1 MKQKNIIVLVFTLTW
16 FSSYS
21 QLIVD
26 AGKDTTFCTGQ
37 NINTMILGTTAKI
50 MNGRPPFKF
59 AWECT
64 YRLTDKLIFT
74 ASDFLNDTTLQSPTF
89 KDITVDQD
97 WLKFTL
103 TVTDSE
109 NNYTKD
115 SIFIRFSKFDYLT
128 GGGQTRFY
136 IEKGDSIL
144 LNFNDVGIG
153 GGISPLKHQWQPKAY
168 LSNPDSV
175 ITWCKPDS
183 SIQYEVVAIDS
194 CGCVSYPE
202 MAYDIRILPKN
213 TSHDYQTVFS
223 NRIAL
228 FENSENQINA
238 LRIDSV
244 KVDTDSVF
252 YPFATIQEISKNC
265 FSPNKASWI
274 GEKVIVKPDGINL
287 FFNRDGDTITL
298 KTNAR
303 INETWIAFQRGNDFR
318 VKATVQSIELENFL
332 GLTDSVKTISLTV
345 TDQNENSLEHPLNNL
360 SLRISKTYG
369 FIETFNFYLFPDME
383 VHDTQEKLENLS
395 LAGLTNPNV
404 GVQNLTW
411 FEVNDFQPGDELH
424 ILDESS
430 SWIEHAGDRIGYAI
444 TNKANY
450 KYLERIDYTD
460 SIVYII
466 ARKQS
471 IETVYPDSTT
481 FELYNETIK
490 SVFSANPDFDKLPG
504 EPIFYD
510 IDSRVYNFQ
519 MTNESLISKTDPKTY
534 GNFYSAD
541 SICWGMI
548 MFDGCARNNTYFK
561 GLGGP
566 YYKCTNCCS
575 LGGEERKIVY
585 YKKGE
590 TEWGEKLVIT
600 DVPDSNDNNPEFA
613 PIGAKWYY
621 NHPNSTSNDYVV
633 FESKKDSTIQGKDS
647 RVVDV
652 WLNNSRLVGR
662 EYIHQNGDSIFYYND
677 NYDSF
682 FLLYDFSAKAGDT
695 ITIHAAKFKP
705 TKAFFSYDDS
715 IANFKYKILLVDS
728 VQLSGQ
734 WIKRQK
740 VTLLQ
745 DGLWGFSKPDG
756 KDYYIINKIG
766 SLAYFFGI
774 QSGITPEDNPSI
786 CRCYRDS
793 NFEFKNPLWVS
804 ECDYIYPERMNEFAP
819 IGAEWYYNYEP
830 DVTLDEGY
838 QKITVLRDT
847 IIDNQSCRLLQVR
860 NIGYSYFYKDYYDYK
875 TGNIILYEKDNIVYY
890 YKNKQFYVLYDFAAK
905 AGDSYNS
912 IGYLSNCSQT
922 FKVSI
927 DSVTYVEVDE
937 QLLKNFHVTLND
949 SFQTNYIEKIGYDE
963 YLLPQFGFGCEI
975 LTGPHYPGPLRCYSD
990 DSIGIYSTNI
1000 VSNCDYITSSTENK
1014 IFNDLK
1020 FFPNPTE
1027 SYVTISNPSNIKIT
1041 KIELIDISGRI
1052 VQMWNAT
1059 ECAGK
1064 RLCIQHISP
1073 GVYLLKAETDAG
1085 IKSEKLVVQ

>member
-1 MKQKNIIVLVFTLTW
+1 MKQKNIIVLLFILTW

-50 MNGRPPFKF
+50 MNGKPPFKF

-64 YRLTDKLIFT
+64 YRLTDKLIFS

-89 KDITVDQD
+89 KNIPVDQD
-97 WLKFTL
+97 WLRFTL

-109 NNYTKD
+109 NNVARD
-115 SIFIRFSKFDYLT
+115 SLFVRFSSFSYLT
-128 GGGQTRFY
+128 GGGQPWFY

-144 LNFNDVGIG
+144 LTFPNSGIG
-153 GGISPLKHQWQPKAY
+153 GGIEPRTYYWQPKTY
-168 LSNPDSV
+168 LSDPNSRV
-175 ITWCKPDS
+175 TWCKPDS
-183 SIQYEVVAIDS
+183 SIQYEAFAIDS
-194 CGCVSYPE
+194 CGCVS
-202 MAYDIRILPKN
+202 AILTVYDIRVLRKDPLQ
-213 TSHDYQTVFS
+213 DYQTVYS
-223 NRIAL
+223 NRLVL
-228 FENSENQINA
+228 FENSENQIKA

-244 KVDTDSVF
+244 KVDADSVF

-274 GEKVIVKPDGINL
+274 GEKVVLKPDGTNL
-287 FFNRDGDTITL
+287 LFNRDGDTITL

-318 VKATVQSIELENFL
+318 VKATVQSIGLENFL

-345 TDQNENSLEHPLNNL
+345 TDQNENSLEHTLNNL
-360 SLRISKTYG
+360 KIKISKTYG
-369 FIETFNFYLFPDME
+369 FIETFNFYFFPDIE

-460 SIVYII
+460 SIEYII

-481 FELYNETIK
+481 FESHNETLK

-510 IDSRVYNFQ
+510 MDSRVYNFQ

-575 LGGEERKIVY
+575 QGGEERKLVY

-600 DVPDSNDNNPEFA
+600 
-613 PIGAKWYY
+613 G
-621 NHPNSTSNDYVV
+621 
-633 FESKKDSTIQGKDS
+633 
-647 RVVDV
+647 
-652 WLNNSRLVGR
+652 
-662 EYIHQNGDSIFYYND
+662 
-677 NYDSF
+677 
-682 FLLYDFSAKAGDT
+682 
-695 ITIHAAKFKP
+695 
-705 TKAFFSYDDS
+705 
-715 IANFKYKILLVDS
+715 
-728 VQLSGQ
+728 
-734 WIKRQK
+734 
-740 VTLLQ
+740 
-745 DGLWGFSKPDG
+745 
-756 KDYYIINKIG
+756 
-766 SLAYFFGI
+766 
-774 QSGITPEDNPSI
+774 
-786 CRCYRDS
+786 
-793 NFEFKNPLWVS
+793 VS
-804 ECDYIYPERMNEFAP
+804 EIK
-819 IGAEWYYNYEP
+819 
-830 DVTLDEGY
+830 V
-838 QKITVLRDT
+838 
-847 IIDNQSCRLLQVR
+847 
-860 NIGYSYFYKDYYDYK
+860 
-875 TGNIILYEKDNIVYY
+875 
-890 YKNKQFYVLYDFAAK
+890 
-905 AGDSYNS
+905 NS
-912 IGYLSNCSQT
+912 N
-922 FKVSI
+922 
-927 DSVTYVEVDE
+927 
-937 QLLKNFHVTLND
+937 
-949 SFQTNYIEKIGYDE
+949 
-963 YLLPQFGFGCEI
+963 
-975 LTGPHYPGPLRCYSD
+975 
-990 DSIGIYSTNI
+990 
-1000 VSNCDYITSSTENK
+1000 
-1014 IFNDLK
+1014 LK
-1020 FFPNPTE
+1020 FFPNPAE
-1027 SYVTISNPSNIKIT
+1027 SFINVSNPSNLKIK
-1041 KIELIDISGRI
+1041 KIELIDFSGRI
-1052 VQMWNAT
+1052 VQMWNAND
-1059 ECAGK
+1059 CAGNK
-1064 RLCIQHISP
+1064 LNIQNISP

-1085 IKSEKLVVQ
+1085 VKSEKLVVH